1 MQGVVPCIKSIL
13 ACSSDES
20 KTARRHTTI
29 FTAQWNV
36 FSARA
41 RRGRSEHDWFH
52 ASEVEGQ
59 VDPVLFS
66 FDNGVSTSWAS
77 SEVPRSPTSYGLLAY
92 ERVQSP
98 RNAWDPPKSNW
109 PGICR
114 SHQLIPRFFV
124 CSAARQGTAVDVDS
138 LAPQGLLSTLVSL
151 LLFLGGNRPRTSAL
165 QRNPRTNTNQWCTNM
180 MAVKMMG
187 LGMNFFSVCPTLNGA
202 GLHIL

>member
-1 MQGVVPCIKSIL
+1 MQGVVPCIKSTL

-41 RRGRSEHDWFH
+41 RRGQSEHDLFH
-52 ASEVEGQ
+52 ASDVESQ
-59 VDPVLFS
+59 VDLVFS
-66 FDNGVSTSWAS
+66 FNNWVSTRWAS
-77 SEVPRSPTSYGLLAY
+77 SEVPRLPTSYALLAY
-92 ERVQSP
+92 GRVQSP
-98 RNAWDPPKSNW
+98 RNAWDPPKSMW

-114 SHQLIPRFFV
+114 PHRLIPRFFV

-165 QRNPRTNTNQWCTNM
+165 QHQP
-180 MAVKMMG
+180 
-187 LGMNFFSVCPTLNGA
+187 
-202 GLHIL
+202 